1 MIAEP
6 GAAATAR
13 PAGAAE
19 WSRLAAGMLLV
30 EPLRELIR
38 FVPLLIA
45 LVFAGRAGESGPP
58 WGLIGTAA
66 VIALGISRYLT
77 TRYRITPLMIEVR
90 RGLLSRKTLTVPRD
104 RVRTVD
110 ISAHPLQRM
119 LGLVKVQIGTGTS
132 HSRSEAVALDG
143 LRASVAT
150 PLRAELLHRAR
161 AGHPAG
167 RPAGSRPPSAA
178 RSEEALGPD
187 AQTPTRPGPPIDPG
201 PPADPGAFTDPIPS
215 PDPPGDE
222 TEIARLRL
230 RWVWYAPA
238 TLSGAVTGLAII
250 GLAWRVLNEAQ
261 LNPADIGVV
270 NQGWQHLE
278 STPIWLDVLQ
288 VGVLVLLV
296 VTALSMAGY
305 LIAFWGFRLTR
316 HSGGS
321 LHVSRGLLTTRATS
335 IEERR
340 VRGTQRSEPLLLRL
354 VGGARVSAIA
364 TGLRAGRGSGRGGEV
379 LLPPAPLQTAIDVET
394 VVLGSPEPGLATLLP
409 RGPAARRRRY
419 NRALGVTGAVVAGLA
434 AWWWSGPLPAW
445 IMVMS
450 LFALPLAALLARDRY
465 RNLGHAVVDG
475 VLVTRLGSLVRRR
488 SVLDANGIVGVTFR
502 RSWFQ
507 RRNDLTTLIATTAAG
522 QQKYA
527 VPDLTDAVALALARE
542 VLPVSGEFVNG
553 LDGVDRAR
561 QAKDA
566 RALVGGD
573 QPAGHSSGAM
583 LRPDPSV
590 TRLRA

>member
-1 MIAEP
+1 MIDEPADTPTTKPTTKTATGTAAAPEEP
-6 GAAATAR
+6 GATADQTPWR
-13 PAGAAE
+13 
-19 WSRLAAGMLLV
+19 RLAVGMLLV

-38 FVPLLIA
+38 FIPLLIA
-45 LVFAGRAGESGPP
+45 LIFAGRAGESGPP

-66 VIALGISRYLT
+66 VIALGIVRYLT
-77 TRYRITPLMIEVR
+77 TRYRITPTVIEVR
-90 RGLLSRKTLTVPRD
+90 KGLLSRKNLTVPRN

-119 LGLVKVQIGTGTS
+119 LRLVKVQIGTGTS
-132 HSRSEAVALDG
+132 GHRHEAVDLDG
-143 LRASVAT
+143 LPTSVAMT
-150 PLRAELLHRAR
+150 LRAELLHR
-161 AGHPAG
+161 G
-167 RPAGSRPPSAA
+167 RRQPGARPPSSALAGAVA
-178 RSEEALGPD
+178 RPDPGPD
-187 AQTPTRPGPPIDPG
+187 AM
-201 PPADPGAFTDPIPS
+201 AEAVESGAGS
-215 PDPPGDE
+215 ANLE
-222 TEIARLRL
+222 TEIVRLDP
-230 RWVWYAPA
+230 RWIWYAPA
-238 TLSGAVTGLAII
+238 TLSGVVTGLAVI

-270 NQGWQHLE
+270 STTLDHLE
-278 STPIWLDVLQ
+278 TTPIWLDVLQ
-288 VGVLVLLV
+288 VGVAVLLL
-296 VTALSMAGY
+296 VTALSVAGY
-305 LIAFWGFRLTR
+305 LLTFWAFRLSR
-316 HSGGS
+316 HHGGT
-321 LHVSRGLLTTRATS
+321 LHVTRGLLTTRATS